1 VKYAHEHIDQAD
13 YMNIKKTLLIMFLSV
28 FIFCGLLC
36 ALGIIGVA
44 GTTGE
49 KAQWQYSP
57 FVLFCSCARRYFS
70 REPTGTRNGKAH
82 AERST

>member
-1 VKYAHEHIDQAD
+1 MKYAHEHIDQAD
-13 YMNIKKTLLIMFLSV
+13 YMNIKKALLVLFLSV

-49 KAQWQYSP
+49 KGAMAVFAICS
-57 FVLFCSCARRYFS
+57 FLFLCPALLLIKRI
-70 REPTGTRNGKAH
+70 NGHKK
-82 AERST
+82 RQGSY